1 MNIGFFGV
9 GNMGGPMAAN
19 LVKAGH
25 TVTAFDLVPDLLKT
39 VEADGVAVAADP
51 APDSATSGLPF
62 EIRPYRDGDA
72 AALARVFRNAIL
84 VTAADHYDA
93 NQRRAWSA
101 AADDP
106 AFPADLAKGLTM
118 VAEWQQ
124 ETAGFAQLVDDR
136 ITLIYV
142 HPDTARLGIATL
154 LYQHLE
160 DEARIQGRE
169 RLVTEASQVAHDFFL
184 FLGFQPDAEETVER
198 DGVTLSR
205 WRMHKPLI

>member
-1 MNIGFFGV
+1 M
-9 GNMGGPMAAN
+9 
-19 LVKAGH
+19 LSR
-25 TVTAFDLVPDLLKT
+25 LRRWLLGT
-39 VEADGVAVAADP
+39 PAEADAPPAQAVEAPLEGAEGAAEERADEP
-51 APDSATSGLPF
+51 QAAPPPSGLPF
-62 EIRPYRDGDA
+62 EIRPYRDSDA
-72 AALARVFRNAIL
+72 AALARVFREAIL

-93 NQRRAWSA
+93 DQLQAWSS

-124 ETAGFAQLVDDR
+124 ETAGFAQLVGDR
-136 ITLIYV
+136 ITFIYV

-154 LYQHLE
+154 LYHHLE
-160 DEARIQGRE
+160 DEARIQGQT

-184 FLGFQPDAEETVER
+184 FLGFQPDAEETVQR
-198 DGVTLSR
+198 DGVSLTR

>member
-1 MNIGFFGV
+1 MLKRLRRWLF
-9 GNMGGPMAAN
+9 GGPPTPGTTFA
-19 LVKAGH
+19 
-25 TVTAFDLVPDLLKT
+25 P
-39 VEADGVAVAADP
+39 ERPADAPPGERGP
-51 APDSATSGLPF
+51 APAVNAEPPPDSLPSGLPF
-62 EIRPYRDGDA
+62 EIRPYRDSDA
-72 AALARVFRNAIL
+72 AALARVFREAIL
-84 VTAADHYDA
+84 VTAADHYDGD
-93 NQRRAWSA
+93 QRRAWSA

>member
-1 MNIGFFGV
+1 MLKRLRRWLF
-9 GNMGGPMAAN
+9 GGPPTPGATFAPERPTDSPPCER
-19 LVKAGH
+19 KPAPA
-25 TVTAFDLVPDLLKT
+25 VTA
-39 VEADGVAVAADP
+39 DP
-51 APDSATSGLPF
+51 PPDSLPSGLPF
-62 EIRPYRDGDA
+62 EIRPYRDSDA
-72 AALARVFRNAIL
+72 GALARVFREAVL

-93 NQRRAWSA
+93 DQRQAWSA

-106 AFPADLAKGLTM
+106 AFPADLARGLTM

-184 FLGFQPDAEETVER
+184 FLGFQPEAEETVKR
-198 DGVTLSR
+198 DGVALSR
-205 WRMHKPLI
+205 WRMHKSLI

>member
-1 MNIGFFGV
+1 MLKQLRRWLS
-9 GNMGGPMAAN
+9 GGPPTPGAAF
-19 LVKAGH
+19 APERPAEPPPGEPEPAPA
-25 TVTAFDLVPDLLKT
+25 VTAEPPPEPLP
-39 VEADGVAVAADP
+39 
-51 APDSATSGLPF
+51 SGLPF
-62 EIRPYRDGDA
+62 EIRPYRDSDA
-72 AALARVFRNAIL
+72 GALARVFREAVL

-93 NQRRAWSA
+93 DQRQAWSA

-160 DEARIQGRE
+160 DEARIHGRE

-184 FLGFQPDAEETVER
+184 FLGFQPDAEETVKR
-198 DGVTLSR
+198 DGVALSR
-205 WRMHKPLI
+205 WRMHKSLI

>member
-1 MNIGFFGV
+1 MLKRLRRWLF
-9 GNMGGPMAAN
+9 GGPPTPGAMFAPERPADPPPGERGP
-19 LVKAGH
+19 APA
-25 TVTAFDLVPDLLKT
+25 VTAEP
-39 VEADGVAVAADP
+39 P
-51 APDSATSGLPF
+51 SASLPSGLPF

-72 AALARVFRNAIL
+72 EALARVFREAIR

-101 AADDP
+101 GADDP
-106 AFPADLAKGLTM
+106 AFPTDLARGLTM
-118 VAEWQQ
+118 VAEWNQ

-142 HPDTARLGIATL
+142 HPEAARLGIATL
-154 LYQHLE
+154 LYHHLE
-160 DEARIQGRE
+160 DEARIQGRA

-184 FLGFQPDAEETVER
+184 FLGFQTEAEETVQR
-198 DGVTLSR
+198 DGVALTR

>member
-1 MNIGFFGV
+1 MLKRLRRWLF
-9 GNMGGPMAAN
+9 GGPPTPGATFAPERPTDSQPCER
-19 LVKAGH
+19 KPAPA
-25 TVTAFDLVPDLLKT
+25 VTA
-39 VEADGVAVAADP
+39 DP
-51 APDSATSGLPF
+51 PPDSLPSGLPF
-62 EIRPYRDGDA
+62 EIRSYRDSDA
-72 AALARVFRNAIL
+72 GALARVFREAVL

-93 NQRRAWSA
+93 DQRQAWSA

-106 AFPADLAKGLTM
+106 AFPADLARGLTM

-124 ETAGFAQLVDDR
+124 ETAGFAQLVDGR

-184 FLGFQPDAEETVER
+184 FLGFQPEAEETVQR
-198 DGVTLSR
+198 DGVALTR
-205 WRMHKPLI
+205 WRMQKPLI

>member
-1 MNIGFFGV
+1 MLKRLRRWLF
-9 GNMGGPMAAN
+9 GGPPAPGASF
-19 LVKAGH
+19 A
-25 TVTAFDLVPDLLKT
+25 P
-39 VEADGVAVAADP
+39 ERAADP
-51 APDSATSGLPF
+51 PPDERQPTSAVTTEPPAEALAPGLPF
-62 EIRPYRDGDA
+62 EIRPYRDSDA
-72 AALARVFRNAIL
+72 GALTRVFREAIL

-93 NQRRAWSA
+93 EQRRAWSA
-101 AADDP
+101 TADDP

-124 ETAGFAQLVDDR
+124 EIAGFAQLVDDR
-136 ITLIYV
+136 ITFIYV

-198 DGVTLSR
+198 DGVALTR

>member
-1 MNIGFFGV
+1 MLKRLRRWLF
-9 GNMGGPMAAN
+9 GGPPAPGASF
-19 LVKAGH
+19 AP
-25 TVTAFDLVPDLLKT
+25 ARPA
-39 VEADGVAVAADP
+39 EPPPPAREPAPAVAADT

-72 AALARVFRNAIL
+72 AALARVFRDAIL

-93 NQRRAWSA
+93 DQRRAWSA

-198 DGVTLSR
+198 DGVALTR

>member
-1 MNIGFFGV
+1 MLKRLRHWLF
-9 GNMGGPMAAN
+9 GGPPAPGASFAPEPP
-19 LVKAGH
+19 AGPPPRERAPAPA
-25 TVTAFDLVPDLLKT
+25 TT
-39 VEADGVAVAADP
+39 ADP
-51 APDSATSGLPF
+51 PAESVPSGLPF

-72 AALARVFRNAIL
+72 AALARVFRDAIL

-93 NQRRAWSA
+93 DQRRAWSA
-101 AADDP
+101 AAEDP

-160 DEARIQGRE
+160 DEARIQGHQ

-198 DGVTLSR
+198 DGVTLTR

>member
-1 MNIGFFGV
+1 MLKRLRRWLF
-9 GNMGGPMAAN
+9 GGPPTPGATFAPERR
-19 LVKAGH
+19 ADAPPGERGPAPA
-25 TVTAFDLVPDLLKT
+25 VTAEP
-39 VEADGVAVAADP
+39 P
-51 APDSATSGLPF
+51 PDSLPSGLPF
-62 EIRPYRDGDA
+62 EIRPYRDSDA
-72 AALARVFRNAIL
+72 AALARVFREAIL

-93 NQRRAWSA
+93 DQRRAWSA

-169 RLVTEASQVAHDFFL
+169 QLVTEASQVAHDFFL
-184 FLGFQPDAEETVER
+184 FLGFQPDAEETVQR
-198 DGVTLSR
+198 DGVALTR

>member
-1 MNIGFFGV
+1 MLKQLRRWLF
-9 GNMGGPMAAN
+9 GGPPSPGVTFAPERPADPPPGEPEP
-19 LVKAGH
+19 APA
-25 TVTAFDLVPDLLKT
+25 VTAEPPPEPLP
-39 VEADGVAVAADP
+39 
-51 APDSATSGLPF
+51 SGLPF
-62 EIRPYRDGDA
+62 EIRPYRDSDA
-72 AALARVFRNAIL
+72 AALAGVFREAIL

-93 NQRRAWSA
+93 EQRQAWSA

-184 FLGFQPDAEETVER
+184 FLGFQPEAEETVER
-198 DGVTLSR
+198 DGVALTR

>member
-1 MNIGFFGV
+1 MLKRLRRWLF
-9 GNMGGPMAAN
+9 GGPPTPGATFAPERPTDS
-19 LVKAGH
+19 LPYEHKPAPA
-25 TVTAFDLVPDLLKT
+25 VTA
-39 VEADGVAVAADP
+39 DP
-51 APDSATSGLPF
+51 PPDSLPSGLPF
-62 EIRPYRDGDA
+62 EIRPYRDSDA
-72 AALARVFRNAIL
+72 GALARVFREAVL

-93 NQRRAWSA
+93 DQRQAWSA

-106 AFPADLAKGLTM
+106 AFPADLARGLTM

-124 ETAGFAQLVDDR
+124 ETAGFAQLVEDR

-184 FLGFQPDAEETVER
+184 FLGFQPEAEEIVQR
-198 DGVTLSR
+198 GGVALTR
-205 WRMHKPLI
+205 WRMQKPLI

>member
-1 MNIGFFGV
+1 MLKRLRRWLF
-9 GNMGGPMAAN
+9 GGPPTPGTTFA
-19 LVKAGH
+19 
-25 TVTAFDLVPDLLKT
+25 P
-39 VEADGVAVAADP
+39 ERPADAPPGERGP
-51 APDSATSGLPF
+51 APAVNAEPPPDSLPSGLPF
-62 EIRPYRDGDA
+62 EIRPYRDSDA
-72 AALARVFRNAIL
+72 AALARVFREAIL
-84 VTAADHYDA
+84 VTAADHYDGD
-93 NQRRAWSA
+93 QRRAWSA

-124 ETAGFAQLVDDR
+124 EIAGFAQLVDDR
-136 ITLIYV
+136 ITFIYV

-198 DGVTLSR
+198 DGVALTR

>member
-1 MNIGFFGV
+1 
-9 GNMGGPMAAN
+9 
-19 LVKAGH
+19 
-25 TVTAFDLVPDLLKT
+25 
-39 VEADGVAVAADP
+39 
-51 APDSATSGLPF
+51 
-62 EIRPYRDGDA
+62 
-72 AALARVFRNAIL
+72 
-84 VTAADHYDA
+84 
-93 NQRRAWSA
+93 
-101 AADDP
+101 
-106 AFPADLAKGLTM
+106 M

-169 RLVTEASQVAHDFFL
+169 RLVTEASLVAHDFFL

-198 DGVTLSR
+198 DGVALTR

>member
-1 MNIGFFGV
+1 MLKRLRRWLF
-9 GNMGGPMAAN
+9 GGPPTPGATFAPERP
-19 LVKAGH
+19 ADAPPGERGPAPA
-25 TVTAFDLVPDLLKT
+25 VTAEP
-39 VEADGVAVAADP
+39 P
-51 APDSATSGLPF
+51 PDSLPSGLPF
-62 EIRPYRDGDA
+62 EIRPYRDSDA
-72 AALARVFRNAIL
+72 AALARVFREAIL
-84 VTAADHYDA
+84 VTAADHYDGD
-93 NQRRAWSA
+93 QRRAWSA

-169 RLVTEASQVAHDFFL
+169 QLVTEASQVAHDFFL
-184 FLGFQPDAEETVER
+184 FLGFQPDAEETVQR
-198 DGVTLSR
+198 DGVALTR

>member
-1 MNIGFFGV
+1 MLNRLRRWLLGARRTPAPTVALERPERGDA
-9 GNMGGPMAAN
+9 PPAEPAAEP
-19 LVKAGH
+19 A
-25 TVTAFDLVPDLLKT
+25 TS
-39 VEADGVAVAADP
+39 ADP
-51 APDSATSGLPF
+51 EPAPSGLPF

-72 AALARVFRNAIL
+72 QALARVFREAIL

-93 NQRRAWSA
+93 EQRRAWSA

-160 DEARIQGRE
+160 DEARIQGRQ

-184 FLGFQPDAEETVER
+184 FLGFQPVAEETVQRE
-198 DGVTLSR
+198 GVTLPR
-205 WRMHKPLI
+205 WRMQKTLI

>member
-1 MNIGFFGV
+1 MLKRLRRWLSGGSPPPAATFAPERPIGS
-9 GNMGGPMAAN
+9 PREREPAPAAP
-19 LVKAGH
+19 
-25 TVTAFDLVPDLLKT
+25 TVTDDPP
-39 VEADGVAVAADP
+39 ADP
-51 APDSATSGLPF
+51 PPSGLPF
-62 EIRPYRDGDA
+62 EIRPYRDSDA
-72 AALARVFRNAIL
+72 GALARVFRDAVL
-84 VTAADHYDA
+84 VTAAEHYDA
-93 NQRRAWSA
+93 DQRQAWSA

-184 FLGFQPDAEETVER
+184 FLGFQPEAEETVQR
-198 DGVTLSR
+198 DGVALSR

>member
-1 MNIGFFGV
+1 MLKRLRRWLF
-9 GNMGGPMAAN
+9 GGPPTPGATFAPERP
-19 LVKAGH
+19 ADAPPA
-25 TVTAFDLVPDLLKT
+25 VTAEP
-39 VEADGVAVAADP
+39 P
-51 APDSATSGLPF
+51 PDSLPSGLPF
-62 EIRPYRDGDA
+62 EIRPYRDSDA
-72 AALARVFRNAIL
+72 AALARVFREAIL

-93 NQRRAWSA
+93 DQRRAWSA

-169 RLVTEASQVAHDFFL
+169 QLVTEASQVAHDFFL
-184 FLGFQPDAEETVER
+184 FLGFQPDAEETVQR
-198 DGVTLSR
+198 DGVALTR

>member
-1 MNIGFFGV
+1 MLKRLRRWLF
-9 GNMGGPMAAN
+9 GGPPTPGTTFA
-19 LVKAGH
+19 
-25 TVTAFDLVPDLLKT
+25 P
-39 VEADGVAVAADP
+39 ERPADAPPGERGP
-51 APDSATSGLPF
+51 APAVNAEPPPDSLPSGLPF
-62 EIRPYRDGDA
+62 EIRPYRDSDA

-84 VTAADHYDA
+84 VTAADHYDGD
-93 NQRRAWSA
+93 QRRAWSA

>member
-1 MNIGFFGV
+1 M
-9 GNMGGPMAAN
+9 
-19 LVKAGH
+19 
-25 TVTAFDLVPDLLKT
+25 
-39 VEADGVAVAADP
+39 
-51 APDSATSGLPF
+51 
-62 EIRPYRDGDA
+62 RPYRDGDA
-72 AALARVFRNAIL
+72 AALARVFREAVL

-93 NQRRAWSA
+93 DQRQAWSA

-106 AFPADLAKGLTM
+106 TFPADLAKGLTM

-198 DGVTLSR
+198 DGVTLYR

>member
-1 MNIGFFGV
+1 MLKRLRRWLFG
-9 GNMGGPMAAN
+9 GSPAPGASFAPAR
-19 LVKAGH
+19 
-25 TVTAFDLVPDLLKT
+25 P
-39 VEADGVAVAADP
+39 ADPPPPAREPAPAVAADP

-93 NQRRAWSA
+93 DQRRAWSA

-142 HPDTARLGIATL
+142 HPDTASAWSPKPARWPTTSSCSSASNPTPRKPWNAT
-154 LYQHLE
+154 
-160 DEARIQGRE
+160 
-169 RLVTEASQVAHDFFL
+169 ASPSPA
-184 FLGFQPDAEETVER
+184 GACTNP
-198 DGVTLSR
+198 
-205 WRMHKPLI
+205 

>member
-1 MNIGFFGV
+1 MLKQLRRWLF
-9 GNMGGPMAAN
+9 GGP
-19 LVKAGH
+19 
-25 TVTAFDLVPDLLKT
+25 
-39 VEADGVAVAADP
+39 P
-51 APDSATSGLPF
+51 APGATFAPERPAEPPPGEPEAAPAMTAEPPAESVPSGLPF

-72 AALARVFRNAIL
+72 AALAGVFREAIL

-93 NQRRAWSA
+93 EQRRAWSA

-198 DGVTLSR
+198 DGVALTR

>member
-1 MNIGFFGV
+1 M
-9 GNMGGPMAAN
+9 MM
-19 LVKAGH
+19 L
-25 TVTAFDLVPDLLKT
+25 
-39 VEADGVAVAADP
+39 
-51 APDSATSGLPF
+51 SS
-62 EIRPYRDGDA
+62 
-72 AALARVFRNAIL
+72 L
-84 VTAADHYDA
+84 VTTKIYSLK
-93 NQRRAWSA
+93 RPWSSG
-101 AADDP
+101 ADDP
-106 AFPADLAKGLTM
+106 AFPADLARGLTM

-198 DGVTLSR
+198 DGVALTR

>member
-1 MNIGFFGV
+1 MLKRLRRWLF
-9 GNMGGPMAAN
+9 GGPPTPGTTFA
-19 LVKAGH
+19 
-25 TVTAFDLVPDLLKT
+25 P
-39 VEADGVAVAADP
+39 ERPADAPPGERGP
-51 APDSATSGLPF
+51 APAVNAEPPPDSLPSGLPF
-62 EIRPYRDGDA
+62 EIRPYRDSDA
-72 AALARVFRNAIL
+72 AALARVFREAIL
-84 VTAADHYDA
+84 VTAADHYDGD
-93 NQRRAWSA
+93 QRRAWSA

-160 DEARIQGRE
+160 DQARIEGRE

-184 FLGFQPDAEETVER
+184 FLGFQPDAEETVQR

-205 WRMHKPLI
+205 WRMHKSLI